1 MERIIEFHNLTKTY
15 INGDNKTTVLKDI
28 SFSLSKGDFVAITG
42 PSGSGKST
50 MMNIIGALDTPTSGR
65 FIFDGRDMS
74 KLSEDELADI
84 RSRKIGFV
92 FQSFNLLPRASVW
105 RNVQLPLLYSKI
117 SAEERDRRVK
127 ESLSQAQVEESKY
140 KNLSNQLSGGQM
152 QRVAIA
158 RALVNDPEIIL
169 ADEPTGNLDQKT
181 GRAVLD
187 TFEKLSSGGK
197 TIILITHDQY
207 VANHASRIISLID
220 GEIVSDSENRNWR
233 KS

>member
-1 MERIIEFHNLTKTY
+1 MKKIIEFKNVTKSY
-15 INGDNKTTVLKDI
+15 LSGANQTTVLKGI
-28 SFSLSKGDFVAITG
+28 SFSIEKGEFVAITG

-50 MMNIIGALDTPTSGR
+50 TMHIIGALDIPSSGE
-65 FIFDGRDMS
+65 FLIDGRDVS
-74 KLSEDELADI
+74 GLSEDELAEI

-92 FQSFNLLPRASVW
+92 FQSFNLLSRTSVW
-105 RNVQLPLLYSKI
+105 RNVQLPLVYSKLPV
-117 SAEERDRRVK
+117 ADRSRLVNK
-127 ESLSQAQVEESKY
+127 ALNQAQIEPEKF

-187 TFEKLSSGGK
+187 TFQKLSDSGK

-207 VANHASRIISLID
+207 VANHASRIIQIID
-220 GEIVSDSENRNWR
+220 GKITSDEINRGN
-233 KS
+233 KQL